1 MHQGV
6 RVAVLAEGGPCAA
19 VRVVWLRQARGQAM
33 TVELLSV
40 ADVARITGLSAYT
53 VREAVAGGELTASK
67 LRNRIKIHPDD
78 LAAWIDENRI
88 RPSVGDLIVGSFSA
102 PRPRATP
109 PGGGARA
116 AVRAARK
123 AA

>member
-1 MHQGV
+1 
-6 RVAVLAEGGPCAA
+6 
-19 VRVVWLRQARGQAM
+19 M

-53 VREAVAGGELTASK
+53 IRQAVAAGELTASR
-67 LRNRIKIHPDD
+67 LRNRIKVHPDD
-78 LAAWIDENRI
+78 LAAWIDDNRI
-88 RPSVGDLIVGSFSA
+88 RPNISDLIVGSFVA
-102 PRPRATP
+102 PRPRTTP